1 MFSLSSTYSYV
12 SIPFSFRFNV
22 IFNGL
27 YAPIYVPTP
36 FGESLVVTHVDRA
49 YSVIFIGLQTW
60 NELVILDMTD
70 FDVILYMT

>member
-1 MFSLSSTYSYV
+1 M
-12 SIPFSFRFNV
+12 